1 MKKNN
6 LFNIASKLF
15 GFAIVMAVLAVLS
28 SIYIAGITMALTGA
42 VVTGTPTSDA
52 GGGSVTHTKV
62 VAGSAE
68 LDMDYVSKRITEMR
82 PAATPLDT
90 IMRQINNKTGMKS
103 FVSEYYAVENRALYD
118 TVKTAYTR
126 DTDGV
131 PSYDLIVNNPSM
143 WSADDTL
150 MVCGIN
156 GVDVLPLVCFVV
168 SKASTTI
175 KIQPLNGILGLNSM
189 AAVMVI
195 PVTIPVSTRL
205 VRLGPSKN
213 ELDAQHSPYAI
224 LPVKAANYLQIFMAQ
239 VEEGRIQ
246 SEYQKEVEWNFN
258 DYEAQNIYDMRAVM
272 ELSYL
277 FGYKAKFYDVTLSKE
292 RYTTGGITRYV
303 TKALEY
309 GTGGTDRTIDNST
322 FVDWT
327 KSIFTGNSGSDT
339 RLLFGGDGL
348 SANMLKVDTVLKQ
361 LEAKSTEV
369 KWGLTFNKI
378 ETNFGTLLYKHH
390 PLFDYA
396 GWGDKG
402 LVLDMNYIEKHVFT
416 PMQLTKLDLITS
428 GQRRADAT
436 VLMEISGI
444 ITRYPDTHA
453 IIAPKT

>member
-1 MKKNN
+1 MKKSN

-15 GFAIVMAVLAVLS
+15 GFAIVMAILAVLS
-28 SIYIAGITMALTGA
+28 SIYIAGVTMALTGA
-42 VVTGTPTSDA
+42 VVTGDVGS
-52 GGGSVTHTKV
+52 GSVTTTKV
-62 VAGSAE
+62 MAGSPE
-68 LDMDYVSKRITEMR
+68 LDMDYVSKKITEMR

-118 TVKTAYTR
+118 TVKTEYTKSG
-126 DTDGV
+126 DGHA
-131 PSYDLIVNNPSM
+131 SYDLIVNNVAM

-150 MVCGIN
+150 MVNGIN
-156 GVDVLPLVCFVV
+156 GSDSLPLVCFVV
-168 SKASTTI
+168 SKATTTI
-175 KIQPLNGILGLNSM
+175 KIQPLNGIAGSGSTAGLII
-189 AAVMVI
+189 I
-195 PVTIPVSTRL
+195 PATIPVSTRL
-205 VRLGPSKN
+205 VRLGSAKN

-224 LPVKAANYLQIFMAQ
+224 IPVKASNYLQIFMAQ
-239 VEEGRIQ
+239 VEESRIQ

-277 FGYKAKFYDVTLSKE
+277 FGYKMKFYDVTLSKE

-402 LVLDMNYIEKHVFT
+402 LVLDMNYIEKHVFQ

-453 IIAPKT
+453 IIAPKA